1 MRHPVEIR
9 SLIAAAGLL
18 LSTTANLP
26 AWQERLT
33 RDGGWWVQ
41 TVTGNETLAPN
52 GRLRVSTS
60 GRVSVKGGT
69 EANVSYQFTKRAKAR
84 TEAEARKLL
93 GQFVIQSVRRGDLT
107 NLEVVHASGHGPTEL
122 QISVPKEIRDIIIET
137 RGGAVE
143 AVDLNGTLMTHTG
156 GGRIRLDRIG
166 GPVVAKTAGGDIQL
180 GTINSG
186 VRCISA
192 GGSIRAERIGG
203 EARFETAGGDIIVRE
218 VAGKVYAAT
227 AGGGINIGNA
237 ASTVSVNTAGG
248 QIQIGSAKGMVVAES
263 LGGPI
268 QIGAAPA
275 VRCETGGGAINLSNI
290 SGVLRAST
298 VVGNIVASVRAA
310 STGEESYLATGAG
323 DITVF
328 LPSNLG
334 VTIQAQSQSNS
345 GTRRIVSDFPGMNIR
360 REGTMTVAEGTLNGG
375 GPLIRLSGTGGTIYI
390 KRLE

>member
-1 MRHPVEIR
+1 MRYPVEIR
-9 SLIAAAGLL
+9 NLAAAAGLFL
-18 LSTTANLP
+18 FTTVCAQG
-26 AWQERLT
+26 WQERLT
-33 RDGGWWVQ
+33 REGPYWIQ
-41 TVTGNETLAPN
+41 TVSGTEALPPN
-52 GRLRVSTS
+52 GRLRISTS
-60 GRVSVKGGT
+60 GRVNVKGGGET
-69 EANVSYQFTKRAKAR
+69 QVSYQFTKRAKAR

-93 GQFVIQSVRRGDLT
+93 GQFVVQSFRRGDIT
-107 NLEVVHASGHGPTEL
+107 NLEVIHASGQGLTEL
-122 QISVPKEIRDIIIET
+122 QISVPKDLREMAIET

-143 AVDLNGTLMTHTG
+143 VVDLNGALTTHSG
-156 GGRIRLDRIG
+156 GGRIRLDRVS
-166 GPVVAKTAGGDIQL
+166 GPVIAKTAGGDIHL
-180 GTINSG
+180 GTIQNA

-203 EARFETAGGDIIVRE
+203 EARFETAGGDIVVRE
-218 VAGKVYAAT
+218 VLGKVYAAT

-237 ASTVSVNTAGG
+237 SSTVSVNTAGG
-248 QIQIGSAKGMVVAES
+248 LIHIGSARGMVVAES

-275 VRCETGGGAINLSNI
+275 VRCETGGGAIHLSNI

-310 STGEESYLATGAG
+310 SSGEESYLATGAG

-345 GTRRIVSDFPGMNIR
+345 GTRRIVSDFPGVNIR
-360 REGTMTVAEGTLNGG
+360 REGTLTLAEGSLNGG
-375 GPLIRLSGTGGTIYI
+375 GPVIRLSGTGGTIYI